1 MTRIWRNLLI
11 AACMLSF
18 LLLLGTF
25 NATKPRILVVHS
37 AAQDSPWATEMDRGM
52 RDALTGNRRPVSV
65 EWLYLDAVSPVG
77 AQHVGQATAEAQR
90 AIARTKPDILIAVDD
105 EANTLVAHDYVG
117 LESPRILYVSL
128 DWPPAKYGYSGA
140 PNVSGLSE
148 ELPWHAVRDAV
159 TDLFPG
165 RTPSLS
171 VIGVNNSTGQA
182 EMDQVRAFDWGPV
195 QLGGTA
201 LVSAAP
207 EWRGFVDTAAGADVL
222 LVLSTR
228 DLPEADGTVFSA
240 AEVNRWTQEHSKP
253 LPIGSQVDFV
263 TDGGALSFSPDPGY
277 EGERAIRLAL
287 DWLDDRTTPGPPP
300 PATSSHF
307 GVAVRQNLLAQR
319 GITLAPIYLE
329 AARENGTLFD

>member
-11 AACMLSF
+11 AACLLSF

-37 AAQDSPWATEMDRGM
+37 AAQDSPWAIEMDRGM
-52 RDALTGNRRPVSV
+52 RDALKGNRRPVSV
-65 EWLYLDAVSPVG
+65 EWMYLDAVSPFG
-77 AQHVGQATAEAQR
+77 AQHIEQSTAAAQR
-90 AIARTKPDILIAVDD
+90 AIARSKPDILIAVDD

-117 LESPRILYVSL
+117 RDSPRVLYVSL

-140 PNVSGLSE
+140 SNVSGLSE

-165 RTPSLS
+165 RMPSLA

-182 EMDQVRAFDWGPV
+182 EMNQVRDFDWGPV
-195 QLGGTA
+195 RLTDTA

-207 EWRGFVDTAAGADVL
+207 EWRGFVETAAGADVL

-228 DLPEADGTVFSA
+228 DLPETDGSVFSA
-240 AEVNRWTQEHSKP
+240 ADVNRWTQVHAKP

-263 TDGGALSFSPDPGY
+263 IDGGALSFAPDPGY

-287 DWLDDRTTPGPPP
+287 DWLDDRTTPGPPQ

-307 GVAVRQNLLAQR
+307 EVAIRQGPLAQR
-319 GITLAPIYLE
+319 GIMLAPIYLE
-329 AARENGTLFD
+329 AARKNGTLFD